1 MSYDEEQQKRS
12 RVVVETPTARREEYV
27 SRTTR
32 GPDRG
37 GYSTGMIAT
46 VALVAIAA
54 TALIMFLLMNRG
66 DATNTNVNVTT
77 AAATPIPTVPTPYP
91 TPPPAVVMPPV
102 QQAPPIIVQ
111 QPPATTQPAPVIITQ
126 PAPNS
131 PAPPDDAS
139 IETKVSKALT
149 DDPDLGSANITV
161 TVINGSATLIG
172 SVKTPDLKARAER
185 LAHAI
190 KGVKDVDNKIMVEG
204 QP

>member
-1 MSYDEEQQKRS
+1 MAYDEEQQKRS
-12 RVVVETPTARREEYV
+12 RVVVETPTARREEYSV
-27 SRTTR
+27 RTTR
-32 GPDRG
+32 VPERS
-37 GYSTGMIAT
+37 GYSTGMIAV

-111 QPPATTQPAPVIITQ
+111 QPPPTTTQPVIVAP
-126 PAPNS
+126 PAPTTS
-131 PAPPDDAS
+131 APAPPDDAT
-139 IETKVSKALT
+139 IEAKVSKALT
-149 DDPDLGSANITV
+149 DDPDVGAANITV

-190 KGVKDVDNKIMVEG
+190 KGVKSVDNKIMVDT
-204 QP
+204 P